1 MKMADQDWLTTGIYL
16 IGLLGT
22 VLLMSAL
29 STRSNRMRAAASTGP
44 AGGDD

>member
-1 MKMADQDWLTTGIYL
+1 MKMADQDWLTTGM

-44 AGGDD
+44 AGADD